1 MTHMARHILITR
13 AGSGPCN
20 NLMHSIL
27 QDDSSNVL
35 IGCNS
40 DRFVLKQSPAQR
52 NFLVSPPE
60 PAGAPSHTFDRDLR
74 EVIARAAVDLVIPG
88 NDDDAL
94 LLARLHEREP
104 LPCRT
109 FLPSARTIA
118 LCHDKFALYEIFR
131 DHNVPVATTYPVHDR
146 ASVMEAWRALA
157 PRELAWCRIR
167 HGCASVGATMVQDA
181 DQAWHWISYWNTL
194 RGVPVEHFTLCE
206 FLPGRDYNVQGIWFE
221 GRLILIKMCE
231 RLTYLHATQNPSGMG
246 STASLAKTVWEP
258 AAIAA
263 CEAAMRAVD
272 PHAHGIFFFDMK
284 ENTAGVPCVT
294 EINASRFVMITNFHD
309 LIGRHNMAGTYVR
322 LGCGEP
328 VQIDNPYDDPGEYY
342 LVRELDT
349 LPAIFPA
356 DELFD
361 GIERVAGTGHT
372 MALKN

>member
-1 MTHMARHILITR
+1 MSRRILITR

-20 NLMHSIL
+20 NLMRSLLH
-27 QDDSSNVL
+27 DDASTVL

-52 NFLVSPPE
+52 NFLVSAPE
-60 PAGAPSHTFDRDLR
+60 REPSHAFDQDLR
-74 EVIARAAVDLVIPG
+74 AVIARAAVDLVIPG

-94 LLARLHEREP
+94 LLARLHECKP

-109 FLPSARTIA
+109 FLPAAKTIA
-118 LCHDKFALYEIFR
+118 LCHDKYALYELFR
-131 DHNVPVATTYPVHDR
+131 RNKIPVATTYPIHNR
-146 ASVMEAWRALA
+146 ASVIEAWHALA
-157 PRELAWCRIR
+157 PRDLAWCRVR
-167 HGCASVGATMVQDA
+167 FGCASLGATMVRDA
-181 DQAWHWISYWNTL
+181 DQAWHWISYWNTM

-221 GRLILIKMCE
+221 GRLVLIKMCE
-231 RLTYLHATQNPSGMG
+231 RLTYLNATQNPSGMA

-258 AAIAA
+258 AAISA

-272 PHAHGIFFFDMK
+272 ARAHGIFFLDMK
-284 ENTAGVPCVT
+284 ENEAGVPCVT

-309 LIGRHNMAGTYVR
+309 MIGRHNMAGTYAR

-328 VQIDNPYDDPGEYY
+328 VDIDSPYDDPGEYY

-356 DELFD
+356 DELFEN
-361 GIERVAGTGHT
+361 IERATDAADGV
-372 MALKN
+372 LLSR